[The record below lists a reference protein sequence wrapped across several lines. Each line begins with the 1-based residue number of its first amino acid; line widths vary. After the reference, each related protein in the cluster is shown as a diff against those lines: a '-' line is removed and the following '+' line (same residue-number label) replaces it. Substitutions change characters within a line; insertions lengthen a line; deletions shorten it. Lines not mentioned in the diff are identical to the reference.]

1 MATDYAGLLHT
12 VKRPFLCIAENLH
25 CSDNP
30 AMSKTAHMVEVGR
43 RLRMAIEAVGLTQA
57 AVARAF
63 DGVTPPKLG
72 NWLRGDHYPDE
83 YFIKQFCDR
92 YGITADWIYRGVV
105 SGVSGDAGDVL
116 WKAEQESQAARLAPV
131 RQADETLS

>member
-1 MATDYAGLLHT
+1 
-12 VKRPFLCIAENLH
+12 
-25 CSDNP
+25 
-30 AMSKTAHMVEVGR
+30 MSKTAHMVEVGR

-131 RQADETLS
+131 RQADETSHSMCLPVV